1 MLCEF
6 SSPTFAP
13 FRTVYDTYLMKALPA
28 IASRVSSNPE
38 SYHYLAESI
47 ADWPERDGVSR
58 MVEAAGWTGVEVRNL
73 SGGVVALHTA
83 HRPAGR

>member
-1 MLCEF
+1 M
-6 SSPTFAP
+6 
-13 FRTVYDTYLMKALPA
+13 D
-28 IASRVSSNPE
+28 ASARPPPSLDAV
-38 SYHYLAESI
+38 LAESI
-47 ADWPERDGVSR
+47 ADWPDRDGVSR